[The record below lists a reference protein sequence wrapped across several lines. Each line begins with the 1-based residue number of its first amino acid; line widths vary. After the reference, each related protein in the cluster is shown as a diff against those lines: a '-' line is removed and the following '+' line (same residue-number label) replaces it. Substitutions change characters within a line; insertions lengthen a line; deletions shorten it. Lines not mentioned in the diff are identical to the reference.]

1 MFNLPKSTLV
11 QKIVPKN
18 AFDAYTNSK
27 QKKAFADK
35 ILRITWMNKI
45 SFETVNLKD
54 AEIKEIQIFKIE
66 LKEKIEIKDI
76 LSIIDKAIPYHIIFL
91 VSFNEEFYIST
102 SVKHLHPNDEDNAII
117 DYTFKSV
124 WVNITENLYIIQLR
138 NNLDWVFQNFCEQL
152 KTVKRVSSD
161 IWELVQAQKH
171 DDSLRKEIEKIKSE
185 IARCKQFNIKVEL
198 NMKLKELEKS
208 LTSNFKLKK

>member
-1 MFNLPKSTLV
+1 MFNLPKSTVV

-35 ILRITWMNKI
+35 IQRITWLNKI

-117 DYTFKSV
+117 DYTFKSI
-124 WVNITENLYIIQLR
+124 WLNITENPYTIELK
-138 NNLDWVFQNFCEQL
+138 NDLDWVFQNFCEQL
-152 KTVKRVSSD
+152 KTVKTDSSD
-161 IWELVQAQKH
+161 IWELVRAQKQ

>member
-11 QKIVPKN
+11 QKVVPKN

-35 ILRITWMNKI
+35 IQRITWMNKI

-54 AEIKEIQIFKIE
+54 AEIKEIQIFKVE
-66 LKEKIEIKDI
+66 LKEKIEIKDL
-76 LSIIDKAIPYHIIFL
+76 LSIIDKAIPYHIIFFID
-91 VSFNEEFYIST
+91 FNTEFYIST

-117 DYTFKSV
+117 DYTFKSI
-124 WVNITENLYIIQLR
+124 WLNITENPYTIELKR
-138 NNLDWVFQNFCEQL
+138 NLDWVFQNFCAQL
-152 KTVKRVSSD
+152 KTVDTNVSN
-161 IWELVQAQKH
+161 IWELVRVQKQ
-171 DDSLRKEIEKIKSE
+171 DDFLRKEIEKIKSE
-185 IARCKQFNIKVEL
+185 IVRCKQFNIKVAL

-208 LTSNFKLKK
+208 LTSNFKL

>member
-18 AFDAYTNSK
+18 VFDAYTNTK
-27 QKKAFADK
+27 QKKAFAEK
-35 ILRITWMNKI
+35 IQRITWMNKI

-54 AEIKEIQIFKIE
+54 AKIKEIQIFKIE

-76 LSIIDKAIPYHIIFL
+76 LNIIDKAIPYHIIFF

-117 DYTFKSV
+117 DYTFKSI
-124 WVNITENLYIIQLR
+124 WLNITENPYTIELK
-138 NNLDWVFQNFCEQL
+138 NDLDWVFQNFCEQL
-152 KTVKRVSSD
+152 KTVKTDSSD
-161 IWELVQAQKH
+161 IWELVQAQKQ

>member
-35 ILRITWMNKI
+35 IQRITWMNKI

-91 VSFNEEFYIST
+91 VSFNEQFYIST

-124 WVNITENLYIIQLR
+124 WVNITENLYTIELR

-161 IWELVQAQKH
+161 IWELVQAQKQ

-198 NMKLKELEKS
+198 NVRLKELEK
-208 LTSNFKLKK
+208 KLNI